1 MRTKL
6 PYFVLAVMA
15 VLSTSVFAA
24 ENAPISPSGGLMQI
38 ATALLLVL
46 GLVVM
51 AAWLMRRLGPMNA
64 GNKIPVKIIG
74 GISVGNR
81 ERVMVVEVGDQWL
94 ILGVTA
100 SNINNLGSMPKQ
112 DELLNQSAHAA
123 ANDPFS
129 AWLKRTLDKRTNVR
143 TSEQATDRSTER
155 SDNS

>member
-1 MRTKL
+1 MRTKS
-6 PYFVLAVMA
+6 PYFVLAIMTA
-15 VLSTSVFAA
+15 LSNSAFAA
-24 ENAPISPSGGLMQI
+24 ENPPISPSGGLMQI

-112 DELLNQSAHAA
+112 DELLNQSAQPAT
-123 ANDPFS
+123 NDPFS
-129 AWLKRTLDKRTNVR
+129 AWLKRTLEKRT
-143 TSEQATDRSTER
+143 TDRSTER

>member
-1 MRTKL
+1 MRMKL
-6 PYFVLAVMA
+6 SYFVPLILATLGSSA
-15 VLSTSVFAA
+15 FAA
-24 ENAPISPSGGLMQI
+24 ETAPVSPSGGFLQI

-112 DELLNQSAHAA
+112 QELLNQSAQIA

-129 AWLKRTLDKRTNVR
+129 AWLKRTLEKRNTGR
-143 TSEQATDRSTER
+143 TPEQSTEP
-155 SDNS
+155 SDNR

>member
-1 MRTKL
+1 MKL
-6 PYFVLAVMA
+6 SYFVPLILATLGSSA
-15 VLSTSVFAA
+15 VAA
-24 ENAPISPSGGLMQI
+24 ETAPVSPSGGFLQI

-112 DELLNQSAHAA
+112 QELLNQSAQIAT
-123 ANDPFS
+123 NDPFS
-129 AWLKRTLDKRTNVR
+129 AWLKRTLEKRNAGR
-143 TSEQATDRSTER
+143 NPEQSTEP
-155 SDNS
+155 SDNR

>member
-6 PYFVLAVMA
+6 LYFVLAVMA
-15 VLSTSVFAA
+15 VLSTSAFAA

>member
-1 MRTKL
+1 MRYL
-6 PYFVLAVMA
+6 ALALIVL
-15 VLSTSVFAA
+15 LSNAAFAA
-24 ENAPISPSGGLMQI
+24 EPAPISPSGGLLQI

-46 GLVVM
+46 GLVFV

-74 GISVGNR
+74 GINVGNR

-100 SNINNLGSMPKQ
+100 NNINKLGSMPKQ
-112 DELLNQSAHAA
+112 DELLNQSAQTAA
-123 ANDPFS
+123 SDPFS
-129 AWLKRTLDKRTNVR
+129 AWLKRTLDKRT
-143 TSEQATDRSTER
+143 TER